1 MQIPVKDIV
10 VKKRVRKEMGDI
22 EALAESFKKFGQIS
36 PIVINRKKI
45 LIAGGRRLEAAKYL
59 GWKTSNAVVADIN
72 GNLGALEYEVE
83 ENLQRRDFNPEEL
96 AEAARKI
103 HRLRNP
109 GFFRRIWNRIAQ
121 FFRRLFRIEERR
133 E

>member
-1 MQIPVKDIV
+1 MQIPIKDIM
-10 VKKRVRKEMGDI
+10 VKKRIRREMGDI

-36 PIVINRKKI
+36 PIVISKKKV

-59 GWKTSNAVVADIN
+59 GWKTINAVMVDTN
-72 GNLGALEYEVE
+72 GNPDALEYEVE

-103 HRLRNP
+103 YRLRNP
-109 GFFRRIWNRIAQ
+109 GFFRRIWNRIAR
-121 FFRRLFRIEERR
+121 FFRRLFRIED
-133 E
+133 

>member
-1 MQIPVKDIV
+1 MQIPVKDII
-10 VKKRVRKEMGDI
+10 VKKRIRKELGDI

-36 PIVINRKKI
+36 PIVINKKKV

-59 GWKTSNAVVADIN
+59 GWKTINAVTAELN
-72 GNLGALEYEVE
+72 GELDTLEYEVE

-109 GFFRRIWNRIAQ
+109 GFLKRIWNRIAR
-121 FFRRLFRIEERR
+121 FFRRLFRIED
-133 E
+133 